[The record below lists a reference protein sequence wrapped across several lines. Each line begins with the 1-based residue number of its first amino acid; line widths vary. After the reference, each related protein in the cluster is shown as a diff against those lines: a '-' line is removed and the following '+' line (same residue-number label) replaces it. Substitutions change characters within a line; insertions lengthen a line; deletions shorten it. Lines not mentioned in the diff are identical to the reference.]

1 VRHIGNAVLAPGEN
15 ALSLAVAAAAQPGAA
30 APPDELLALLA
41 NEESPLAALADR
53 DKGNALFEAFNNQFG
68 FISFNRVRRQPCSPE
83 QLERWAGLIR
93 WIAAEFRD
101 WRRADD
107 PKRARLVAVIVAAQS
122 CDQDNDFWNA
132 VWDGLGGSEMVQA
145 MADLLAGLNVQI
157 ATPGILG
164 LAISEAEEV
173 ARFVKA
179 DAAGDWTTVA
189 DCLMR
194 AGPMLPSALVNQ
206 VVRCANR
213 FGFERLVA
221 ATASLRQSLGAIQIA
236 NALSTADRLG
246 LAIASENFY
255 LRFICLFRT
264 VLQQPG
270 APHLSRAEEDLVTEL
285 LLKVA
290 ADAEQWRLSMQAFN
304 RFPTRYGLLQA
315 PLGRALALTP
325 EEAVAAYVESINLS
339 IPIPQTR
346 RCVAECCH
354 AFKEAADGARRRLL
368 WGLAFE
374 RWSAWDFNAA
384 DGDKHLVNITVSEL
398 DFAVVGYAVE
408 CLDETQRGE
417 AMTRIARE
425 LAIIDD
431 EWHASFSDCLTAW
444 NRLLSRFQPYAHA
457 ASAVASGTDWLAEGR
472 HYYFYEP
479 RNERYLTMMYRV
491 R

>member
-1 VRHIGNAVLAPGEN
+1 MEMPLAPGETV
-15 ALSLAVAAAAQPGAA
+15 LSLVVAAAAQPGAA
-30 APPDELLALLA
+30 AAPEELLLMLA
-41 NEESPLAALADR
+41 EQENPLAALADR

-68 FISFNRVRRQPCSPE
+68 FISFNRARRQPYSPE

-107 PKRARLVAVIVAAQS
+107 PKRARLVAVIVATQS
-122 CDQDNDFWNA
+122 CDADNDFWNA
-132 VWDGLGGSEMVQA
+132 VCDGLGGSEMVQA

-157 ATPGILG
+157 ATLG
-164 LAISEAEEV
+164 LRGRAISEAEEV

-179 DAAGDWTTVA
+179 DAAGDWATVA

-194 AGPMLPSALVNQ
+194 AGPMFPSALVNQ
-206 VVRCANR
+206 AVRCANR
-213 FGFERLVA
+213 FDFKRLA
-221 ATASLRQSLGAIQIA
+221 AAVASLQQSLGAIQIA

-246 LAIASENFY
+246 LAIASENSY
-255 LRFICLFRT
+255 VRFICLFRT

-270 APHLSRAEEDLVTEL
+270 ASHLSRAEEDLITEL
-285 LLKVA
+285 LLSVA
-290 ADAEQWRLSMQAFN
+290 ADAEQWRLWMQAFN
-304 RFPTRYGLLQA
+304 RFPMRYGLLQA
-315 PLGRALALTP
+315 PLGRALALVP
-325 EEAVAAYVESINLS
+325 EGAVAAYVGSINLS
-339 IPIPQTR
+339 ISTPQTR
-346 RCVAECCH
+346 QCVAGCCR
-354 AFKEAADGARRRLL
+354 AFREAAGAARRHFL
-368 WGLAFE
+368 WKLAFE
-374 RWSAWDFNAA
+374 RWSAWDFSAA
-384 DGDKHLVNITVSEL
+384 DRDKHLVNITVSEL
-398 DFAVVGYAVE
+398 DYAVVGYAIE

-417 AMTRIARE
+417 AMAGIARQ

-457 ASAVASGTDWLAEGR
+457 ASAAASGTDWLAEGR

-479 RNERYLTMMYRV
+479 RNERYLAIMYRI